1 MTEALSAPYLL
12 EYTYRRSMGPVIGRF
27 LEGLRYE
34 ILEGVKTADGR
45 VLCPPQEYDETGA
58 PTTGEY
64 VALRPT
70 GVLKSWT
77 WVPVP
82 RPTHPRQTPF
92 AFAIVQIDGTDSCIT
107 HILDAKDPKQLQTG
121 MRVRVRWAAKKQ
133 GTIQDI
139 ECFEPSSPILPGPVH
154 LDFSVM
160 PGLHQTAYLRGFE
173 QGKII
178 GGKCS
183 TTGKVYVP
191 PRGSSPVDGKPTEEY
206 VELAHTG
213 VLTTFTVV
221 RIPFEGQKLTPPY
234 CFGAI
239 VLDNADLPL
248 YHLISG
254 VPHDEIRM
262 GMRVKAKWKPR
273 DQWETSVE
281 NILYFEPTGEPDAA
295 FETYS
300 EHL

>member
-1 MTEALSAPYLL
+1 MFLHGFPEAAFVWDGMLEHFASRYRCIAPN
-12 EYTYRRSMGPVIGRF
+12 
-27 LEGLRYE
+27 
-34 ILEGVKTADGR
+34 
-45 VLCPPQEYDETGA
+45 
-58 PTTGEY
+58 
-64 VALRPT
+64 
-70 GVLKSWT
+70 
-77 WVPVP
+77 
-82 RPTHPRQTPF
+82 
-92 AFAIVQIDGTDSCIT
+92 
-107 HILDAKDPKQLQTG
+107 
-121 MRVRVRWAAKKQ
+121 
-133 GTIQDI
+133 
-139 ECFEPSSPILPGPVH
+139 
-154 LDFSVM
+154 
-160 PGLHQTAYLRGFE
+160 LRGFE

-221 RIPFEGQKLTPPY
+221 RIPFEGQKLPPPY

-254 VPHDEIRM
+254 VPYDEIRM